1 MRGGSQDMWSKSA
14 NFNRTIS
21 SVVVRFWN
29 CLHKIYG
36 NTSLDPIIEVLK
48 LLAATSTLRSMSFN
62 GYGPKPC
69 RAKYRTISKH
79 SQSGLLITLILS
91 KFAAWCFIFDKMF
104 GAFSSAFL
112 VSVSGVFH
120 CGNIPFTSICFNWF
134 QKRESC
140 HLAAGIVKASWWGLI
155 DGLPCPHM
163 YTDQKDISTLGLYL
177 LFF

>member
-48 LLAATSTLRSMSFN
+48 VLAATSTLRSMSFN

-69 RAKYRTISKH
+69 RAKHRPLANIAKVVSLLPSFWASSLHGVSYLTRCLVH
-79 SQSGLLITLILS
+79 SLQL
-91 KFAAWCFIFDKMF
+91 FWFQCQ
-104 GAFSSAFL
+104 
-112 VSVSGVFH
+112 VFPLWD
-120 CGNIPFTSICFNWF
+120 IPFTSICFNWF

-155 DGLPCPHM
+155 DGLPCPICTQTRKTSVLWGCT
-163 YTDQKDISTLGLYL
+163 Y
-177 LFF
+177 FF

>member
-69 RAKYRTISKH
+69 RAKHRPLANIAKVVSLLPSFWASSLAWDKFSMHGVSYLTRCLVH
-79 SQSGLLITLILS
+79 SLQL
-91 KFAAWCFIFDKMF
+91 F
-104 GAFSSAFL
+104 GFS
-112 VSVSGVFH
+112 VRCFH
-120 CGNIPFTSICFNWF
+120 CGT
-134 QKRESC
+134 
-140 HLAAGIVKASWWGLI
+140 
-155 DGLPCPHM
+155 
-163 YTDQKDISTLGLYL
+163 YL
-177 LFF
+177 LQAYVSTGSRSAKAATWRPESSRLHDGG